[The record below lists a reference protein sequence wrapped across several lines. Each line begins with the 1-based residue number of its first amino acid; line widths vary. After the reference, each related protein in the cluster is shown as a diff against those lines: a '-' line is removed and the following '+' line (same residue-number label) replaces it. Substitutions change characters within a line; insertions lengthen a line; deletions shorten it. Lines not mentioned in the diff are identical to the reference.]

1 MATRA
6 QIANV
11 LNFIEKY
18 FINKKEDKIRKMNDL
33 LSKLS
38 DDKIKISSGNKKNN
52 VIETPPKQQPTPPK
66 QQPVKPIN
74 PQYSN
79 SKFIAK
85 NYQNYEDF
93 NIDALERSTFFKTTN
108 VKAPYRGLINNYQ
121 DCYMNSFLQ
130 SLFMTSELRNK
141 LLKYNENL
149 PNIVKQLKTL
159 FSKLKPSTTSFND
172 PVDPLPFKRNLREPY
187 NWSTEQQDVF
197 LFGTG
202 LFEQIS
208 EAFEIFLSDNPN
220 LIQVFN
226 I

>member
-1 MATRA
+1 MATRT
-6 QIANV
+6 QISNV
-11 LNFIEKY
+11 LNFIERY
-18 FINKKEDKIRKMNDL
+18 FINKKEDKIRRINDL
-33 LSKLS
+33 LIKLP
-38 DDKIKISSGNKKNN
+38 DDKIKMSNGKQKNS
-52 VIETPPKQQPTPPK
+52 VIETPPK

-74 PQYSN
+74 QPSSN
-79 SKFIAK
+79 SKFIPK
-85 NYQNYEDF
+85 QYNTYEDF
-93 NIDALERSTFFKTTN
+93 NINALERSTFFKTTS

-141 LLKYNENL
+141 LSKNNENL
-149 PNIVKQLKTL
+149 PNIVKQLKIL

-172 PVDPLPFKRNLREPY
+172 PVDPLFFKRNLREPY

-208 EAFEIFLSDNPN
+208 EAYDMFLSDKPN
-220 LIQVFN
+220 LIKIEVVFN
-226 I
+226 K